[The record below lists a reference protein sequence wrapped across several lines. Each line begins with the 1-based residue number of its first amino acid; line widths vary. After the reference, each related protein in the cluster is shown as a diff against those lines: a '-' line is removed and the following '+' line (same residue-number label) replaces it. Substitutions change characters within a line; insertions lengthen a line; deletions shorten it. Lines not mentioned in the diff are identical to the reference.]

1 MFSMKSKVYLIA
13 FLLFPILIAFSLSSA
28 AAQSMGLPDEGAD
41 LQALDVCALLPQSE
55 VAAIIGNI
63 REFKPLITIDREK
76 GCQWVNKDGH
86 FFEIT
91 YLPLD
96 QWGLARITMNNP
108 KPLDAGDG
116 GFEARYSD
124 ALVIKVLAKGRVV
137 IYVRVSDDSKKTAL
151 ELYRL
156 ALKYLPEK

>member
-1 MFSMKSKVYLIA
+1 MSAIKPKGFIIVL
-13 FLLFPILIAFSLSSA
+13 LLFPLISAFNLSLA
-28 AAQSMGLPDEGAD
+28 AAQSMGLPDEGID
-41 LQALDVCALLPQSE
+41 LRAIDVCALVPQSE
-55 VAAIIGNI
+55 VAAVVGKI
-63 REFKPLITIDREK
+63 REFNPLISIDREK

-86 FFEIT
+86 FFEVT
-91 YLPLD
+91 YMPLD

-116 GFEARYSD
+116 GFEAQYSD
-124 ALVIKVLAKGRVV
+124 ALVIKVLAKGRAV